1 MTALFA
7 EGTWSAPELIGRRPA
22 TVAAMPTSERAR
34 SRRAGMVGEA
44 PWNATETALN
54 RWCLVSVAA
63 LSGREVILTHRGW
76 PTLQL
81 VPATAQQQAMHAV
94 TGRTGKRGRKART
107 ADADDA
113 SERARPRIAAC
124 QRMHECVPKPQR
136 LTPSRRQS
144 SRAVPRRTGRA

>member
-7 EGTWSAPELIGRRPA
+7 ESTWSAPELIGRRPA

-44 PWNATETALN
+44 PWIATETALN

-94 TGRTGKRGRKART
+94 TGRTGKCGRKART
-107 ADADDA
+107 TDADDA
-113 SERARPRIAAC
+113 SEPGHESRRVNAC
-124 QRMHECVPKPQR
+124 TNGYQNPQR